1 MTEHPILEPIELT
14 DAELDAVSG
23 GRAHTS
29 VAAGVSQRIDQSVQL
44 AQVGGDLNIG
54 GGNGATS
61 SAGIVTFV
69 ETFAAVITQV
79 ANNINTGNVTVTI
92 GAIATGGA

>member
-54 GGNGATS
+54 GGNGSTS
-61 SAGIVTFV
+61 FSGNLTVV
-69 ETFAAVITQV
+69 ETFVAAITQV
-79 ANNINTGNVTVTI
+79 ATNVNTGNVTVTI